1 MTDKS
6 DKAGLSRRQ
15 MLALAPFAGAH
26 AVLPSSAT
34 AQKSSVPLRAD
45 PREVRFQDNDHI
57 RTFYRLAR
65 N

>member
-1 MTDKS
+1 MTDES

-15 MLALAPFAGAH
+15 LLALAPFAGAR
-26 AVLPSSAT
+26 AALPSSAT
-34 AQKSSVPLRAD
+34 AQQSSAPRRAD

-65 N
+65 T